1 MNKQNKLDIYYE
13 CFDKVYSNKSIE
25 PLVPM
30 LCGLVICYEEG
41 IREGKYT
48 TLFMMEDSIND
59 LRIQYVHNLIILFT
73 RIVSENKQ
81 NKVYDTVRLLLY
93 LGRNASNVTSGLKAL
108 FYPQEFCIED
118 SYQYHSVLREI
129 TSEYIYNSSKY
140 NKIDAKYFNVLEN
153 DFIEILNYYKEY
165 LKNIKPKNM
174 DEVDHKTKFTGYM
187 NVVMAYYYK
196 EKYDV
201 NVFPKIVDYVFNH
214 VEELEEFNKLN
225 NPDYKYAFEDVYINK
240 IMESCTKE
248 VPVIK

>member
-1 MNKQNKLDIYYE
+1 MIKSMTGFGRGKFENEGRIYTVE
-13 CFDKVYSNKSIE
+13 IKSVNHKYSDVSIKM
-25 PLVPM
+25 P
-30 LCGLVICYEEG
+30 
-41 IREGKYT
+41 
-48 TLFMMEDSIND
+48 
-59 LRIQYVHNLIILFT
+59 
-73 RIVSENKQ
+73 
-81 NKVYDTVRLLLY
+81 
-93 LGRNASNVTSGLKAL
+93 
-108 FYPQEFCIED
+108 
-118 SYQYHSVLREI
+118 
-129 TSEYIYNSSKY
+129 
-140 NKIDAKYFNVLEN
+140 KYFNVLEN